1 MMMMYETMRYRLYSK
16 TKYLIF
22 ISSKHWACITCR
34 YIFTSKVK
42 LNEIICESK
51 SSYKNLVVSKLLT
64 LHSWSTGD
72 NGRGAT
78 RAISSEFS
86 RLFASFSTKLFSSLE
101 VFDISLTSCNFLLFF
116 SLGIINFVTFFY
128 LYVMDTGDFSC
139 VTLNIW
145 NSETTRWS
153 TYCVKHLKFI
163 INISTITF
171 FNHNW
176 TIISKT

>member
-1 MMMMYETMRYRLYSK
+1 MMMMMYETMRYRLYSK

-22 ISSKHWACITCR
+22 ILSKHWACTTCR
-34 YIFTSKVK
+34 YIFTSNVK
-42 LNEIICESK
+42 LNKIICESK
-51 SSYKNLVVSKLLT
+51 SSYKNLVSKLLT

-116 SLGIINFVTFFY
+116 SLGIINFVTFFRCDKISIST
-128 LYVMDTGDFSC
+128 VGC
-139 VTLNIW
+139 VTQVT
-145 NSETTRWS
+145 SQA
-153 TYCVKHLKFI
+153 
-163 INISTITF
+163 ISDLERV
-171 FNHNW
+171 
-176 TIISKT
+176 